1 MFRNIPSRTLIFIFG
16 FFLILAIIMIYYDSS
31 HEERTFEK
39 NIVNIDTSKVTAIS
53 IFPKVTNHKEVKLFK
68 EGNYWKV
75 RLDNNKSV
83 PAEFS
88 KVKNLLNQLVQI
100 KSNSVAAQEENKW
113 GEFKVD
119 SSGTRVQVHE
129 GNSTTLDIIIGKFT
143 FQQPKTALS
152 YVRLKGDKI
161 VYEVVGF
168 LEFSFNQKAN
178 DFRNSI
184 LISDDLNNW
193 KRLTF
198 TYPSDSS
205 FQIIKDSSGYWTIN
219 GVNTDSIKT
228 IEVLRNLSHLSSS
241 SFLDDFD
248 QSIFR
253 KANYTLTIESSALGV
268 ITLTASADANQFIIR
283 SSQNPAG
290 YFDGK
295 ANSLWQQIYKAKS
308 DFLKKR

>member
-1 MFRNIPSRTLIFIFG
+1 MFRNIPSRTLVFIFG
-16 FFLILAIIMIYYDSS
+16 FFLILATIMIYYDSS

-39 NIVNIDTSKVTAIS
+39 NIVNIDTSRVTAIS
-53 IFPKVTNHKEVKLFK
+53 IFPKVTDHKEVKLFK

-75 RLDNNKSV
+75 KLDNNKSV

-88 KVKNLLNQLVQI
+88 KVKNVLNQLVQI

-143 FQQPKTALS
+143 FQQPRTALS

-168 LEFSFNQKAN
+168 LEYSFNQKAN
-178 DFRNSI
+178 DFRNST
-184 LISDDLNNW
+184 LINDDLNNW

-219 GVNTDSIKT
+219 GVKTDSIKT
-228 IEVLRNLSHLSSS
+228 IGVLRNLSHLSSS

-248 QSIFR
+248 QSAFR

-268 ITLTASADANQFIIR
+268 ITLTASADVDQFIIR
-283 SSQNPAG
+283 SSQNPDG

-295 ANSLWQQIYKAKS
+295 ANSLWQQIYKAKR
-308 DFLKKR
+308 DFLKKM